1 MTKEEYEALEDKWQ
15 TVYIDGCMP
24 IKMVS
29 KVPKCSSEKDH
40 ILWYDKDECAHT
52 VHYSKVELERIDR
65 TEELT
70 KFAKGLMIGDYYYD
84 HLNAVYRRVTLNTF
98 RTIKVG
104 NGGNLHMETEPIM
117 LTKDMLEKNG
127 FHIENGVA
135 AKYWGGTDDGVLFD
149 YMVSCDFCMDGVV
162 KYVHIRAPHIG
173 IGMPLDKG
181 NEFRHALR
189 LAGLYE
195 MADKFEL

>member
-1 MTKEEYEALEDKWQ
+1 MTKEEFDALEDKCQ
-15 TVYIDGCMP
+15 TVYIDGCKP
-24 IKMVS
+24 IRMVS
-29 KVPKCSSEKDH
+29 KYSSKKDH
-40 ILWYDKDECAHT
+40 ILWYDSYSDEFVHT
-52 VHYSKVELERIDR
+52 IHYSKVELKRIDR

-70 KFAKGLMIGDYYYD
+70 EFAKGLMIGDYYYE
-84 HLNAVYRRVTLNTF
+84 HLNDVYRRVTLNTF

-104 NGGNLHMETEPIM
+104 DGGNLHMETEPIM

-135 AKYWGGTDDGVLFD
+135 SKYWGGTDDGVVFD

-173 IGMPLDKG
+173 IGMPMEG
-181 NEFRHALR
+181 VNEFLHVLR
-189 LAGLYE
+189 LCGLNE
-195 MADKFEL
+195 MADGFEL

>member
-1 MTKEEYEALEDKWQ
+1 MTKEEFEALDDKWQ
-15 TVYIDGCMP
+15 TVYIDGCKP
-24 IKMVS
+24 IRMVS
-29 KVPKCSSEKDH
+29 KYSSKKDH
-40 ILWYDKDECAHT
+40 ILWYDSDEFAHT
-52 VHYSKVELERIDR
+52 IHYSKVELERIDR

-98 RTIKVG
+98 RVIKVG
-104 NGGNLHMETEPIM
+104 DGGNLHMETEPIL

-135 AKYWGGTDDGVLFD
+135 SKYWGGTDDGVVFD

-162 KYVHIRAPHIG
+162 TYVHIRAPHIG
-173 IGMPLDKG
+173 IGMPLDKV
-181 NEFRHALR
+181 NEFLHALR
-189 LAGLYE
+189 LGGLYE
-195 MADKFEL
+195 MADGFKL